1 MKDNTLMFKKITV
14 DNWREPD
21 GISSSIINVPLNEWV
36 GFILKPNLNETVPT
50 EVKALFE
57 VARSALIYGYFFYP
71 LYTLG
76 QEQLFRVAEAAVT
89 QKCKIMEAPH
99 AVCNKGSFQ
108 KKIKYLVK
116 MKVIPT
122 QKEEM
127 WDAIRELRNIAS
139 HPQDQSILA
148 PGGAIGKLA
157 RIADEIN
164 SLFSNSSN
172 Y

>member
-1 MKDNTLMFKKITV
+1 M
-14 DNWREPD
+14 
-21 GISSSIINVPLNEWV
+21 

-57 VARSALIYGYFFYP
+57 VARGSLVYGYFFYP

-76 QEQLFRVAEAAVT
+76 LEQLFRVAEAAVT
-89 QKCKIMEAPH
+89 RKCKTMEAPR
-99 AVCNKGSFQ
+99 AICKGGFL
-108 KKIKYLVK
+108 KKVKYLVE
-116 MKVIPT
+116 MKVIPN
-122 QKEEM
+122 QKEEI
-127 WDAIRELRNIAS
+127 WNAIRGLRNIAS

-148 PGGAIGKLA
+148 PGEAIGKLS

-164 SLFSNSSN
+164 SLFSNSPS